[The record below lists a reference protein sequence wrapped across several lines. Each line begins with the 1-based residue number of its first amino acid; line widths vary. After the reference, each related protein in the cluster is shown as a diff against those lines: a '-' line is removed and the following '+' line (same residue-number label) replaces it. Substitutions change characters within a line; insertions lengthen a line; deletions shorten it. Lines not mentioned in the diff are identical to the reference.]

1 MVLRSCFLS
10 FTRLGIGDDLDAWW
24 NHRSNLPALQRLSE
38 FFHYL
43 LSKTPD
49 RLVIFADEIEWT
61 IQFPFSDNF
70 FAAIRACYNARAT
83 KPEYERL
90 TFVLLGVASPSDL
103 IKDRT
108 RTPFNIGRRID
119 LTDFSHKE
127 ASPLAWG
134 LNADPLQAQQVL
146 DRIVYWTSD
155 HPYLTQTLCELPAKT
170 QNGTAAHGTVDR
182 PVYEHFLSPKAN
194 RDINL
199 EFVRNRILEDKHS
212 RKLLRL
218 YRAIYQNAKVLD
230 DPLSPIH
237 SSLTLS
243 GLVVPGDGGA
253 LAVRNRIYERVFTD
267 QWAKEAMPTN
277 WSRRVAVAS
286 LAALVLGFGVWY
298 EVLQP
303 RPYIETLQTASEDYQ
318 VSYQAYQ
325 NLHSI
330 FGYGGKADRL
340 LAEFWDRRSVR
351 AQARGDRDTGLLAT
365 IQALNVEATETRRR
379 QATLLA
385 GSDYADLVSTY
396 RHGGT
401 VGAVVFSP
409 DGKLALTGSSDQSAL
424 FWRADTGG
432 PVNRPLRHDGTVRA
446 VAFSPNGKL
455 ALTGGDEGTARI
467 WDVSTGKPIGPR
479 LRHQGTVWALAFS
492 PDSTRVLTCSG
503 DQTAK
508 LWDVKSGDARSM
520 RHDCVVGAVA
530 FSPDRKLAL
539 TGSDDRTARLWD
551 VATGKPKG
559 TPLRHEVGG
568 F

>member
-1 MVLRSCFLS
+1 MNKSTEPPSKFYSVGGALQPGTPSYIERAADEELYKAIVASDFCYVLTTRQVGKTSLKARTAKRLQEEGFKTVDLDMTMISGESADKWYYGVASYLS
-10 FTRLGIGDDLDAWW
+10 QELGIGDDLDAWW
-24 NHRSNLPALQRLSE
+24 NQRSNLPALQRLSE

-43 LSKTPD
+43 LSKTSG

-134 LNADPLQAQQVL
+134 LNADRLQAQQVL
-146 DRIVYWTSD
+146 DRILYWTSG
-155 HPYLTQTLCELPAKT
+155 HPYLTQTLCELAAKT

-182 PVYEHFLSPKAN
+182 LVYEHFLSPKVN

-199 EFVRNRILEDKHS
+199 EFVRNRILEDKQS
-212 RKLLRL
+212 GKLLKL

-237 SSLTLS
+237 SSLKLS
-243 GLVVPGDGGA
+243 GLVVPRDGGA

-267 QWAKEAMPTN
+267 QWAKEAMPAN

-303 RPYIETLQTASEDYQ
+303 RPYIETLQTAREDYQ
-318 VSYQAYQ
+318 VAYQAYQ

-340 LAEFWDRRSVR
+340 LAEF
-351 AQARGDRDTGLLAT
+351 
-365 IQALNVEATETRRR
+365 
-379 QATLLA
+379 
-385 GSDYADLVSTY
+385 
-396 RHGGT
+396 
-401 VGAVVFSP
+401 
-409 DGKLALTGSSDQSAL
+409 
-424 FWRADTGG
+424 
-432 PVNRPLRHDGTVRA
+432 
-446 VAFSPNGKL
+446 
-455 ALTGGDEGTARI
+455 
-467 WDVSTGKPIGPR
+467 
-479 LRHQGTVWALAFS
+479 
-492 PDSTRVLTCSG
+492 
-503 DQTAK
+503 
-508 LWDVKSGDARSM
+508 
-520 RHDCVVGAVA
+520 
-530 FSPDRKLAL
+530 
-539 TGSDDRTARLWD
+539 
-551 VATGKPKG
+551 
-559 TPLRHEVGG
+559 
-568 F
+568 